1 LLNPPLDGPA
11 SPGAERVKLS
21 IVIPAYNEENT
32 VGRAVAEVLNT
43 DYPCDIELIVVDD
56 GSTDATATLLSAF
69 RDDRIV
75 VHRHPV
81 NQGKGVALRSAASM
95 VRIDEGRRAQ
105 VRVSAAR
112 WRTLSNPWA
121 TLFTL

>member
-1 LLNPPLDGPA
+1 MLNPPLDGPA

-32 VGRAVAEVLNT
+32 VGQAVAEILNT

-95 VRIDEGRRAQ
+95 ARGTHLLPFDADLEYAAEQVCVRQGGA
-105 VRVSAAR
+105 
-112 WRTLSNPWA
+112 PP
-121 TLFTL
+121 